1 MGSLM
6 SYKRPQGFGRIPVK
20 KSGPEPSRWKA
31 GCGESRTSGLERR
44 KGCKALPIAT
54 GYERGC
60 VSMEHIQPAKL
71 FLSA

>member
-31 GCGESRTSGLERR
+31 GCGESRTSGLERV
-44 KGCKALPIAT
+44 AP
-54 GYERGC
+54 
-60 VSMEHIQPAKL
+60 
-71 FLSA
+71 